1 MGCEVAVNLRV
12 LERLLAAIVHSRA
25 CALGCK
31 ARCISARKARSYIL
45 ASLERIRVQIV
56 AREQLVKVRAI
67 AFCQASRLTHIAH
80 RDLQNL

>member
-1 MGCEVAVNLRV
+1 MR
-12 LERLLAAIVHSRA
+12 S
-25 CALGCK
+25 GCK
-31 ARCISARKARSYIL
+31 FARVGAALSRDSLFARVGAALSRDRGQGPLLQQGL

-56 AREQLVKVRAI
+56 AREQLVEVRAI